1 MHLKIYMTLKYSIFV
16 DSQQFLISQQCF
28 KLSMELFKSLIN
40 RVPYKHSPMNTKP
53 VHSKEE
59 ITPKSKPQVK
69 DTDLKFSMS
78 TCDMLPC
85 SYM

>member
-1 MHLKIYMTLKYSIFV
+1 MTLNYSIFV

-28 KLSMELFKSLIN
+28 KLSMELLKSLVNQQSSLKSMIFLPPVN
-40 RVPYKHSPMNTKP
+40 MKP

-78 TCDMLPC
+78 RCDMLPC